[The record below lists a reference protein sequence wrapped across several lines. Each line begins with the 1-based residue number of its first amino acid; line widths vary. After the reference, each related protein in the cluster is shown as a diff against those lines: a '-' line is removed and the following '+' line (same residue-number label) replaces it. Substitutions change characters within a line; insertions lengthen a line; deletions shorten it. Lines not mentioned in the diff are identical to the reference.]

1 MSISRQPLNRS
12 VPWFV
17 NLSMLGLLARDEAR
31 GLAAVEALEK
41 EGLSPKFH
49 QLDILSDDSIKT
61 ISKFFVDKYGGLD
74 ILVNNAGIAFKV
86 GYHWI
91 IVRGIIMLR
100 DY

>member
-1 MSISRQPLNRS
+1 
-12 VPWFV
+12 
-17 NLSMLGLLARDEAR
+17 MLGLLARDEAR

-61 ISKFFVDKYGGLD
+61 ICKFFVDKYGGLD

-86 GYHWI
+86 GCHWI
-91 IVRGIIMLR
+91 I
-100 DY
+100 D